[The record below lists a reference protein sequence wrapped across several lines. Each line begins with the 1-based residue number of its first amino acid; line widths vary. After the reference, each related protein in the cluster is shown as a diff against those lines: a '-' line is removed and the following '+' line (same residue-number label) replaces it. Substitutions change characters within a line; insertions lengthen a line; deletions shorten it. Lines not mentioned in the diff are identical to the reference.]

1 MKTINTTE
9 KEFARINAL
18 IKKIRIT
25 REEWCE
31 LIDNENLKKNN
42 TYEKYSDIEIIIDA
56 LNGLLCEEE
65 WEVHDLIEKE
75 KEKNDKAD

>member
-31 LIDNENLKKNN
+31 LIDNEKLKEANN
-42 TYEKYSDIEIIIDA
+42 YDKYSDIEIIIDA
-56 LNGLLCEEE
+56 LHGLLCDEE

-75 KEKNDKAD
+75 KENNDKTD